1 MTTIFTDMTNIATAE
16 SVYAHYGLCSIWH
29 FDDVCSELG
38 IERHQIKEYFV
49 KWDQLVLT
57 YIDADGAEHQEH
69 IAPTSSASDYDFK
82 HPSSVEVDYGDGYGV
97 VPDGDTD
104 MIKYKINSLLNQL
117 HQAASLADNVQIK
130 IPEIYNLIEIVQQ
143 ELEAAE

>member
-57 YIDADGAEHQEH
+57 YIDDDGVEHQEH
-69 IAPTSSASDYDFK
+69 IDCDGGAASDYDFK
-82 HPSSVEVDYGDGYGV
+82 RPHSVEV
-97 VPDGDTD
+97 
-104 MIKYKINSLLNQL
+104 
-117 HQAASLADNVQIK
+117 
-130 IPEIYNLIEIVQQ
+130 E
-143 ELEAAE
+143 